1 MKQVSYSQLMTYVRC
16 PEHYLF
22 RYVLGIKR
30 SPRKVFK
37 HGFALHETL
46 QYHFEQKKIDGKGIS
61 PLEAKEFFVDS
72 FRNALDEYQL
82 ELQEAR
88 PFLTRE
94 YLAKEKKVSI
104 PDMVIT
110 GMKGLDVYF
119 RRLNRYIEPD
129 LVEVAFEFPVEEN
142 LPAGGQGL
150 KVMGRIDLTDK
161 KGVIHELKTTRVT
174 PNKQDIRADA
184 QLGIYQIGY
193 KTITGKSPKGIS
205 KDYIVLSKKNSRI
218 VRFKVIRPFIDK
230 KVVLRYI
237 SAIMNGVRN
246 EIFYCVHPAESWIC
260 SKEWCAYYKL
270 HQELK
275 KLGYEE
281 FLKKYASHAR
291 GSALDKKRKNA

>member
-1 MKQVSYSQLMTYVRC
+1 MKQVSFSQLMTYVRC

-22 RYVLGIKR
+22 SYVLGVKR
-30 SPRKVFK
+30 QPRKVFK

-46 QYHFEQKKIDGKGIS
+46 QYHFEQKKINGKGIS

-72 FRNALDEYQL
+72 FRNALEEYAV

-104 PDMVIT
+104 PDMITT

-119 RRLNRYIEPD
+119 KRLNRYIEPD
-129 LVEVAFEFPVEEN
+129 LVEEAFEFLIEP
-142 LPAGGQGL
+142 GL
-150 KVMGRIDLTDK
+150 TIRGRIDLADT
-161 KGVIHELKTTRVT
+161 KGVIHELKTTRIS

-184 QLGIYQIGY
+184 QLAIYQIGY
-193 KTITGKSPKGIS
+193 QAITGQAPKGIS

-218 VRFKVIRPFIDK
+218 VRFKVVRPFIDK
-230 KVVLRYI
+230 KVVLRYV
-237 SAIMNGVRN
+237 SKIMNGVRN

-260 SKEWCAYYKL
+260 SKEWCSYYKM

-275 KLGYEE
+275 KLGFPAFMENY
-281 FLKKYASHAR
+281 SPHRSRRR
-291 GSALDKKRKNA
+291 GMLDRRRKNA

>member
-1 MKQVSYSQLMTYVRC
+1 MKQVSFSQLMTYVRC

-22 RYVLGIKR
+22 SYVLGIKR
-30 SPRKVFK
+30 QPRKVFK

-46 QYHFEQKKIDGKGIS
+46 QYHFEQKKINGKGIS

-72 FRNALDEYQL
+72 FSNALEEYKV

-104 PDMVIT
+104 PDMITT

-119 RRLNRYIEPD
+119 KRLNRYIEPD
-129 LVEVAFEFPVEEN
+129 LVEEAFEFPIEKD
-142 LPAGGQGL
+142 L
-150 KVMGRIDLTDK
+150 KMMGRIDLTDT
-161 KGVIHELKTTRVT
+161 KGVIHELKTTRIS
-174 PNKQDIRADA
+174 PNKQDIRADV

-193 KTITGKSPKGIS
+193 QAVTGKAPKGIS

-218 VRFKVIRPFIDK
+218 VRFKVVRPFIDK
-230 KVVLRYI
+230 KVVLRYV
-237 SAIMNGVRN
+237 STIMNGVRN

-260 SKEWCAYYKL
+260 SKEWCAYYKM
-270 HQELK
+270 HQEIK
-275 KLGYEE
+275 KLGYEA
-281 FLKKYASHAR
+281 FMDKYAPHR
-291 GSALDKKRKNA
+291 RPHRTRHRPRRLTD